1 MQVSPLD
8 SQFAIEPDSGG
19 ETVTQQPGG
28 MTITAAPAPGLQ
40 AQAAPQAVPQATP
53 TTSPDDSM
61 FVSEDTPPLDA
72 KLYAPGLKPYLPL
85 IQQAAEKYGVPPQ
98 LVAGVIQQESG
109 GNPKA
114 VSKTG
119 AQGLMQIEPGT
130 GKDLGLKDAF
140 DPAQNI
146 DAGTKYLKQL
156 YEQTADPATKK
167 GDWQKT
173 LIGYNAGPG
182 VLQDPIAAAEGFF
195 GARDYAD
202 KVLAN
207 YQNFGGDPAALN
219 LDKGGIGEAL
229 LNGVTLGQL
238 PRIKSGIDASVGGLL
253 NELDPTTGPNGEPN
267 TFHNIFAE
275 DMGTAQN
282 PGQMAQG
289 IENFAQAH
297 PVLSGVSTALGSMV
311 PAAIGGAGANA
322 LLRAAPVVGP
332 MLAGDASA
340 GGNLIARLLRGSA
353 SGAAQGAIGGAITSP
368 LNNGPQGATPGQDTA
383 AGAAMGAGL
392 GAIAPGLGA
401 AYNGIKNAIFN
412 PGDLTPAEVALAQKA
427 ENTHGIDI
435 GTGNL
440 LGYQPAS
447 PVQRQQLTNAALKAV
462 GAEPPA
468 NGVANEAY
476 VADTEN
482 KLGQDVGTA
491 AAKLPIAHS
500 GDIGQEL
507 NSAFEELYGGK
518 IPDQAETGDAAA
530 VQRSPG
536 RERIRQIAN
545 MLNQTATNSQDRGD
559 GRLVPGTVIS
569 KLLSPGGAVRQ
580 MQDSKISQIS
590 DIGDRIADLLQD
602 AQKQTAQLSGKEGTP
617 DLQALTEAKA
627 KLRSFQ
633 AVKTALGQDQT
644 NYTVDPN
651 TLAKAVM
658 NDTGSNYAKYTPK
671 LKEVAEIAKNF
682 LSGAKTANR
691 PANKLIPDSILG
703 GSLAAGG
710 GALGY
715 LTGDP
720 LLGGIVAGTGAVKGA
735 LDAAAPYVRNTTG
748 FRNNLMSRAQGLGA
762 TLRPYGTG
770 QVPDVRNALLRAL
783 AGAGALQ
790 TENK

>member
-1 MQVSPLD
+1 MADPLD
-8 SQFAIEPDSGG
+8 SQFAIMPEDTAG
-19 ETVTQQPGG
+19 VTATSQPGG
-28 MTITAAPAPGLQ
+28 MVIAGPQVPQQAAVPTSTT
-40 AQAAPQAVPQATP
+40 QAAP
-53 TTSPDDSM
+53 TSPTGDDM
-61 FVSEDTPPLDA
+61 FASGDAPSLDP
-72 KLYAPGLKPYLPL
+72 KLFAPGIRPYLGL
-85 IQQAAEKYGVPPQ
+85 IQQSAEKYGVPPQ

-109 GNPKA
+109 GDPKA
-114 VSKTG
+114 VSDKG

-130 GKDLGLKDAF
+130 AKDLGLKNPF

-156 YEQTADPATKK
+156 YEQTADPSTKK
-167 GDWQKT
+167 GDWTKT

-182 VLQDPIAAAEGFF
+182 VLQDPIAAAENFF
-195 GARDYAD
+195 GARDYAS

-207 YQNFGGDPAALN
+207 YSNFGGNPAALN
-219 LDKGGIGEAL
+219 LDQGGIGESFY
-229 LNGVTLGQL
+229 NGVTLGQL
-238 PRIKSGIDASVGGLL
+238 PRIKSVMDASVGGLI
-253 NELDPTTGPNGEPN
+253 NELEPTTGPGGLPN
-267 TFHNIFAE
+267 TFHNIFSE
-275 DMGTAQN
+275 DMGTAQA

-289 IENFAQAH
+289 VADFAQAH
-297 PVLSGVSTALGSMV
+297 PVLSGLSTAAGSMA
-311 PAAIGGAGANA
+311 PALVGGEAANG
-322 LLRAAPVVGP
+322 LLRAAPVIGP
-332 MLAGDASA
+332 ILAGDAA
-340 GGNLIARLLRGSA
+340 DGGNLITRMLRGSVG
-353 SGAAQGAIGGAITSP
+353 GATQGAIGGAITSP
-368 LNNGPQGATPGQDTA
+368 LNQGPQGATPGQDTV
-383 AGAAMGAGL
+383 AGAAIGAGL
-392 GAIAPGLGA
+392 GAAVPGLGA
-401 AYNGIKNAIFN
+401 AYNGIKNAVFN

-427 ENTHGIDI
+427 ENTHGIKL
-435 GTGNL
+435 GTGNV
-440 LGYQPAS
+440 LGYEPANT
-447 PVQRQQLTNAALKAV
+447 QQKQQLTTAALKAV
-462 GAEPPA
+462 GVEPPA
-468 NGVANEAY
+468 NGVPNEEYIAN
-476 VADTEN
+476 VEN

-518 IPDQAETGDAAA
+518 ISDQAETGDAAA

-545 MLNQTATNSQDRGD
+545 MLNQTAANSQERGD

-602 AQKQTAQLSGKEGTP
+602 AQKQTAQLSGKNGTP
-617 DLQALTEAKA
+617 ELQALTEAKA

-644 NYTVDPN
+644 NYTVDPK
-651 TLAKAVM
+651 TLVSAVM

-671 LKEVAEIAKNF
+671 LKELSEISKNF
-682 LSGAKTANR
+682 LTGAKPANR
-691 PANKLIPDSILG
+691 PANKLIQDSILG

-720 LLGGIVAGTGAVKGA
+720 LLGGVVAGSGLVKGA
-735 LDAAAPYVRNTTG
+735 MDAAAPYIRNTQG
-748 FRNNLMSRAQGLGA
+748 FKNNLMSQAQGLGT

-770 QVPDVRNALLRAL
+770 PVPDVRNALLRAL

-790 TENK
+790 TQGQ

>member
-1 MQVSPLD
+1 
-8 SQFAIEPDSGG
+8 
-19 ETVTQQPGG
+19 
-28 MTITAAPAPGLQ
+28 
-40 AQAAPQAVPQATP
+40 
-53 TTSPDDSM
+53 
-61 FVSEDTPPLDA
+61 
-72 KLYAPGLKPYLPL
+72 
-85 IQQAAEKYGVPPQ
+85 
-98 LVAGVIQQESG
+98 
-109 GNPKA
+109 
-114 VSKTG
+114 
-119 AQGLMQIEPGT
+119 
-130 GKDLGLKDAF
+130 
-140 DPAQNI
+140 
-146 DAGTKYLKQL
+146 
-156 YEQTADPATKK
+156 
-167 GDWQKT
+167 
-173 LIGYNAGPG
+173 
-182 VLQDPIAAAEGFF
+182 
-195 GARDYAD
+195 
-202 KVLAN
+202 
-207 YQNFGGDPAALN
+207 
-219 LDKGGIGEAL
+219 
-229 LNGVTLGQL
+229 
-238 PRIKSGIDASVGGLL
+238 
-253 NELDPTTGPNGEPN
+253 
-267 TFHNIFAE
+267 
-275 DMGTAQN
+275 
-282 PGQMAQG
+282 
-289 IENFAQAH
+289 
-297 PVLSGVSTALGSMV
+297 
-311 PAAIGGAGANA
+311 
-322 LLRAAPVVGP
+322 
-332 MLAGDASA
+332 
-340 GGNLIARLLRGSA
+340 
-353 SGAAQGAIGGAITSP
+353 
-368 LNNGPQGATPGQDTA
+368 
-383 AGAAMGAGL
+383 MGAGL
-392 GAIAPGLGA
+392 GALVPGLGA
-401 AYNGIKNAIFN
+401 AYNGIKNAVFN

-462 GAEPPA
+462 GVEPPA

-500 GDIGQEL
+500 NEIGTEL

-530 VQRSPG
+530 VDHSPG
-536 RERIRQIAN
+536 RARIRQIAN
-545 MLNQTATNSQDRGD
+545 MLNQTATNSQERGD
-559 GRLVPGTVIS
+559 GRIVPGTVIS

-644 NYTVDPN
+644 NYTVDPD

-710 GALGY
+710 AGLGY

-748 FRNNLMSRAQGLGA
+748 FRNNLMARAQGLGA

-790 TENK
+790 TEDK